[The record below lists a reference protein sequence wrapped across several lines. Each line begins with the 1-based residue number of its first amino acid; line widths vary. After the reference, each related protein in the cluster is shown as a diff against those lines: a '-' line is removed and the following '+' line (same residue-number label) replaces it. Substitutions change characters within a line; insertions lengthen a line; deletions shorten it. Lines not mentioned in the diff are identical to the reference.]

1 MIFGSVSTATMRN
14 EDLIPCFL
22 DVLKELDEKQ
32 YDEILGDKDYYY
44 VIELQNYDSETAHF
58 LLEELFNRLNELAPA
73 GFYFGSHPG
82 NGADYGFWLDEKWS
96 DMLYEL
102 SEISENDSLL
112 IETQEAFQG
121 LYSILFTDFE
131 TLSYLIER
139 M

>member
-1 MIFGSVSTATMRN
+1 MIFGSVSTTTMRN

>member
-44 VIELQNYDSETAHF
+44 VIELQNYDSEIAHS
-58 LLEELFNRLNELAPA
+58 LLEELFNRLYESAPA

-82 NGADYGFWLDEKWS
+82 DGADYGFWLDEKWS

-102 SEISENDSLL
+102 SEISENNSLL